1 MRSQILSRAYSSAP
15 FLLFLAT
22 LGWGSNTIAS
32 RLAVGEVSP
41 MLLIFFRWGFVVVIL
56 LSLYWRQMI
65 DEWPIIRPR
74 LKWLLIMGGCGLS
87 LFNAFFYIAAHST
100 TAVNLGIIQSTMPGM
115 ILLGSFMFFGDRI
128 NRLQFS
134 GLLLT
139 LLGVGV
145 IVTQGSLEQLMQLTF
160 NHGDLL
166 MIFACSFYAMYTVGL
181 KSRPKISGMVMLAYF
196 SVAAFLM
203 TIPLMIFESFIYGT
217 VMPGVKGFAIVFYI
231 AMVPSFLS
239 QIFFMRGVDLIGPG
253 SAGLYANLVPIF
265 SAIMAVLL
273 LSEEF
278 ALFHLA
284 AMLLVFGGIGLFEY
298 QSRRKVLS
306 LIHISEPTRPY

>member
-1 MRSQILSRAYSSAP
+1 M
-15 FLLFLAT
+15 
-22 LGWGSNTIAS
+22 
-32 RLAVGEVSP
+32 
-41 MLLIFFRWGFVVVIL
+41 VVIL

-65 DEWPIIRPR
+65 DEWPVIRPR

-115 ILLGSFMFFGDRI
+115 ILLGSFMYFGDRI

-139 LLGVGV
+139 LLGVIV

-231 AMVPSFLS
+231 AIVPSFLS

-278 ALFHLA
+278 AFFHLA

-298 QSRRKVLS
+298 QSRRKVNS
-306 LIHISEPTRPY
+306 

>member
-1 MRSQILSRAYSSAP
+1 MKSQILSRAYSSAP

-278 ALFHLA
+278 AFFHLA

-298 QSRRKVLS
+298 QSRRKVS
-306 LIHISEPTRPY
+306 S

>member
-1 MRSQILSRAYSSAP
+1 MRSEILSRAYSSSP

-41 MLLIFFRWGFVVVIL
+41 MLLIFFRWGIVVVIL

-65 DEWPIIRPR
+65 DEWPVIRPR

-115 ILLGSFMFFGDRI
+115 ILLGSFMYFGDRI

-139 LLGVGV
+139 LLGVIV
-145 IVTQGSLEQLMQLTF
+145 IVTQGSLEKLMQLTF

-203 TIPLMIFESFIYGT
+203 TIPLMIFESLIYGT
-217 VMPGVKGFAIVFYI
+217 LMPGVKGFAIVFYI
-231 AMVPSFLS
+231 AIVPSFLS

-278 ALFHLA
+278 AFFHLT

-298 QSRRKVLS
+298 QSRRKVNS
-306 LIHISEPTRPY
+306 

>member
-1 MRSQILSRAYSSAP
+1 MKSQILSRAYSSAP

-239 QIFFMRGVDLIGPG
+239 QSFFMRGVDLIGPG

-298 QSRRKVLS
+298 QSRRKVS
-306 LIHISEPTRPY
+306 S

>member
-1 MRSQILSRAYSSAP
+1 MKSQILSRAYSSAP

-231 AMVPSFLS
+231 AIVPSFLS

-278 ALFHLA
+278 AFFHLA

-298 QSRRKVLS
+298 QSRRKVNS
-306 LIHISEPTRPY
+306 

>member
-1 MRSQILSRAYSSAP
+1 MKSQILSRAYSSAP

-115 ILLGSFMFFGDRI
+115 ILLGSFVFFGDRI

-145 IVTQGSLEQLMQLTF
+145 IVTQGSLQQLMQLTF

-231 AMVPSFLS
+231 AIVPSFLS
-239 QIFFMRGVDLIGPG
+239 QIFYMRGVDLIGPG

-298 QSRRKVLS
+298 QSRRKVS
-306 LIHISEPTRPY
+306 S

>member
-1 MRSQILSRAYSSAP
+1 MKSQMLSRAYSSAP

-298 QSRRKVLS
+298 QSRRKVS
-306 LIHISEPTRPY
+306 S

>member
-1 MRSQILSRAYSSAP
+1 MKSQILSRAYSSAP

-32 RLAVGEVSP
+32 RLAVGEISP

-231 AMVPSFLS
+231 AIVPSFLS

-273 LSEEF
+273 LSEDF

-298 QSRRKVLS
+298 QSRRKVS
-306 LIHISEPTRPY
+306 S

>member
-1 MRSQILSRAYSSAP
+1 
-15 FLLFLAT
+15 LLFLAT

-231 AMVPSFLS
+231 AIVPSFLS

-284 AMLLVFGGIGLFEY
+284 SMLLVFGGIGLFEY
-298 QSRRKVLS
+298 QGRRKVS
-306 LIHISEPTRPY
+306 S

>member
-32 RLAVGEVSP
+32 RLAVGEISP

-203 TIPLMIFESFIYGT
+203 TIPLMIFESLIYGT

-231 AMVPSFLS
+231 AIVPSFLS

-273 LSEEF
+273 LSEDF

-298 QSRRKVLS
+298 QGRRKVS
-306 LIHISEPTRPY
+306 S

>member
-1 MRSQILSRAYSSAP
+1 MRSQILSRAYSSSP

-41 MLLIFFRWGFVVVIL
+41 MLLIFFRWGIVVVIL

-65 DEWPIIRPR
+65 DEWPAIRPR

-298 QSRRKVLS
+298 QSRRKVS
-306 LIHISEPTRPY
+306 S

>member
-32 RLAVGEVSP
+32 RLAVGEISP

-217 VMPGVKGFAIVFYI
+217 VMPGVKGFAVVFYI
-231 AMVPSFLS
+231 AIVPSFLS

-298 QSRRKVLS
+298 QGRRKVS
-306 LIHISEPTRPY
+306 S

>member
-1 MRSQILSRAYSSAP
+1 MKSQILSRAYSSAP

-203 TIPLMIFESFIYGT
+203 TIPLMIFESLIYGT

-231 AMVPSFLS
+231 AIIPSFLS

-298 QSRRKVLS
+298 QGRRKVS
-306 LIHISEPTRPY
+306 S

>member
-1 MRSQILSRAYSSAP
+1 MRSQILSRAYSSSP

-41 MLLIFFRWGFVVVIL
+41 MLLIFFRWGIVVVIL
-56 LSLYWRQMI
+56 ISLYWRQMI
-65 DEWPIIRPR
+65 DEWPVIRPR

-115 ILLGSFMFFGDRI
+115 ILLGSFMYFGDRI

-139 LLGVGV
+139 LLGVIV
-145 IVTQGSLEQLMQLTF
+145 IVTQGSLEKLMQLTF

-203 TIPLMIFESFIYGT
+203 TIPLMIFESLIYGT
-217 VMPGVKGFAIVFYI
+217 LMPGVKGFAIVFYI
-231 AMVPSFLS
+231 AIVPSFLS

-278 ALFHLA
+278 AFFHLT

-298 QSRRKVLS
+298 QSRSKVNS
-306 LIHISEPTRPY
+306 

>member
-32 RLAVGEVSP
+32 RLAVGEISP

-217 VMPGVKGFAIVFYI
+217 VMPGVKGFAVVFYI
-231 AMVPSFLS
+231 AIVPSFLS

-298 QSRRKVLS
+298 QSRRKVS
-306 LIHISEPTRPY
+306 S

>member
-1 MRSQILSRAYSSAP
+1 MKSQILSRAYSSAP

-203 TIPLMIFESFIYGT
+203 TIPLMIFESLIYGT

-231 AMVPSFLS
+231 AIIPSFLS

-265 SAIMAVLL
+265 SAVMAVLL

-298 QSRRKVLS
+298 QSRRKVS
-306 LIHISEPTRPY
+306 S

>member
-1 MRSQILSRAYSSAP
+1 MRSQILLRAYSSAP

-128 NRLQFS
+128 NGLQFS

-196 SVAAFLM
+196 SVTAFLM

-217 VMPGVKGFAIVFYI
+217 VMPGVKGFAVVFYI
-231 AMVPSFLS
+231 AIVPSFLS

-273 LSEEF
+273 LSEDF
-278 ALFHLA
+278 AFFHLA

-298 QSRRKVLS
+298 QSRRKVS
-306 LIHISEPTRPY
+306 S

>member
-1 MRSQILSRAYSSAP
+1 MKSQILSRAYSSAP

-231 AMVPSFLS
+231 AIIPSFLS

-298 QSRRKVLS
+298 QSRRKVS
-306 LIHISEPTRPY
+306 S

>member
-1 MRSQILSRAYSSAP
+1 MRSQILSRAYSSSP

-41 MLLIFFRWGFVVVIL
+41 MLLIFFRWGIVVVIL

-65 DEWPIIRPR
+65 DEWPVIRPR
-74 LKWLLIMGGCGLS
+74 FKWLLIMGGCGLS

-115 ILLGSFMFFGDRI
+115 ILLGSFMYFGDRI

-139 LLGVGV
+139 LLGVIV
-145 IVTQGSLEQLMQLTF
+145 IVTQGSLELLMQLTF

-203 TIPLMIFESFIYGT
+203 TIPLMIFESLIYGT
-217 VMPGVKGFAIVFYI
+217 LMPGVKGFAIVFYI
-231 AMVPSFLS
+231 AIVPSFLS

-278 ALFHLA
+278 AFFHLA
-284 AMLLVFGGIGLFEY
+284 AMLLVFGGIALFEY
-298 QSRRKVLS
+298 QSRRKVNS
-306 LIHISEPTRPY
+306 

>member
-1 MRSQILSRAYSSAP
+1 MKSQILSRAYSSAP

-32 RLAVGEVSP
+32 RLAVGEISP

-231 AMVPSFLS
+231 AIIPSFLS

-298 QSRRKVLS
+298 QSRRKVS
-306 LIHISEPTRPY
+306 S

>member
-217 VMPGVKGFAIVFYI
+217 VMPGVKGFAIVCYI
-231 AMVPSFLS
+231 AIVPSFLS

-273 LSEEF
+273 LNEEF

-298 QSRRKVLS
+298 QSRLKVS
-306 LIHISEPTRPY
+306 SKR

>member
-1 MRSQILSRAYSSAP
+1 MKSQILSRAYSSAP

-298 QSRRKVLS
+298 QSRHKVS
-306 LIHISEPTRPY
+306 S

>member
-1 MRSQILSRAYSSAP
+1 MRSQLLSRAYASSP

-32 RLAVGEVSP
+32 RLAVGEISP
-41 MLLIFFRWGFVVVIL
+41 MLLIFFRWGIVIVIL

-134 GLLLT
+134 GLMLT
-139 LLGVGV
+139 LLGVVV
-145 IVTQGSLEQLMQLTF
+145 IVTQGSFEQLMQLTF

-196 SVAAFLM
+196 SVAAFLT

-298 QSRRKVLS
+298 QSRRKVS
-306 LIHISEPTRPY
+306 S

>member
-1 MRSQILSRAYSSAP
+1 MKSQILSRAYSSAP

-41 MLLIFFRWGFVVVIL
+41 MLLIFFRWGFVVAIL

-128 NRLQFS
+128 NRLQFF

-298 QSRRKVLS
+298 QSRRKVS
-306 LIHISEPTRPY
+306 S

>member
-15 FLLFLAT
+15 LLLFLAT

-231 AMVPSFLS
+231 AIVPSFLS

-298 QSRRKVLS
+298 QSRRKVS
-306 LIHISEPTRPY
+306 S

>member
-1 MRSQILSRAYSSAP
+1 
-15 FLLFLAT
+15 
-22 LGWGSNTIAS
+22 
-32 RLAVGEVSP
+32 

-128 NRLQFS
+128 DGLQFS

-145 IVTQGSLEQLMQLTF
+145 IVTQGSFEQLMQLTF

-203 TIPLMIFESFIYGT
+203 TIPLMILESLIYGT
-217 VMPGVKGFAIVFYI
+217 VMPGVKGFAVVFYI
-231 AMVPSFLS
+231 AIIPSFLS

-273 LSEEF
+273 LSEQF

-298 QSRRKVLS
+298 QSRRKVS
-306 LIHISEPTRPY
+306 S

>member
-1 MRSQILSRAYSSAP
+1 MKSQILSRAYSSAP

-56 LSLYWRQMI
+56 LCLYWRQMI

-298 QSRRKVLS
+298 QSRRKVS
-306 LIHISEPTRPY
+306 S

>member
-56 LSLYWRQMI
+56 LSLYWRRMI

-231 AMVPSFLS
+231 AIVPSFLS

-278 ALFHLA
+278 GLFHLA

-298 QSRRKVLS
+298 QGRRKVS
-306 LIHISEPTRPY
+306 S

>member
-1 MRSQILSRAYSSAP
+1 MRSQILSRAYSSSP

-41 MLLIFFRWGFVVVIL
+41 MLLIFFRWGVVVVIL

-65 DEWPIIRPR
+65 DEWPVIRPR

-115 ILLGSFMFFGDRI
+115 ILLGSFMYFGDRI

-139 LLGVGV
+139 LLGVIV
-145 IVTQGSLEQLMQLTF
+145 IVTQGSLEKLMQLTF

-203 TIPLMIFESFIYGT
+203 TIPLMIFESLIYGT
-217 VMPGVKGFAIVFYI
+217 LMPGVKGFAIVFYI
-231 AMVPSFLS
+231 AIVPSFLS

-278 ALFHLA
+278 AFFHLA
-284 AMLLVFGGIGLFEY
+284 AMLLVFGGIALFEY
-298 QSRRKVLS
+298 QSRRKVNS
-306 LIHISEPTRPY
+306 